1 MITSGFSLAFN
12 GKALLNNSKEML
24 WQRDIYQVTTST
36 DGHGSITASP
46 MSGYQGTT
54 VSLSNTPNA
63 NYSFTGYS
71 VTGATLTGNQF
82 TLNNDV
88 TAHAGFI
95 RPTSGSLYVDNT
107 EHDITAYNGSYTYN
121 MNLDVS
127 NYDYC
132 VISLD
137 EHGPNPAEINAWANN
152 ITLNNW
158 NYQIRNHYTLRDVQS
173 YFAGKGLQN
182 GSSSLSRSAFTMTN
196 DNTDYKYIDG
206 HWVYYAKNVAE
217 SAWGT
222 RIYILDRANGI
233 LSAAINNTVYGH
245 YDYMSKNITSLSNI
259 YCNIE
264 MNSPM
269 YLKNCKVNGFN
280 SLTAINDYYSL
291 H

>member
-1 MITSGFSLAFN
+1 MITSGFSLGFN

-54 VSLSNTPNA
+54 VSLSNTPNP

-88 TAHAGFI
+88 TARAEFI

-121 MNLDVS
+121 MNLDIS

-137 EHGPNPAEINAWANN
+137 EHGPNPAEINAWAND

-158 NYQIRNHYTLRDVQS
+158 NYHIRNHYTLRDVQS
-173 YFAGKGLQN
+173 YFAGKGLCVTDWHGN
-182 GSSSLSRSAFTMTN
+182 TFTITN
-196 DNTDYKYIDG
+196 NNADYKFLDNTRT
-206 HWVYYAKNVAE
+206 YYAKNVAE

-280 SLTAINDYYSL
+280 SLTAINDYYGL

>member
-1 MITSGFSLAFN
+1 MIHDNFVLSFN
-12 GKALLNNSKEML
+12 GKNLLKNDKEMN
-24 WQRDIYQVTTST
+24 WERNIFQVTTST

-54 VSLSNTPNA
+54 VSLSNTPNP

-95 RPTSGSLYVDNT
+95 RPTSGTLYVDNS

-121 MNLDVS
+121 MNLDIS

-137 EHGPNPAEINAWANN
+137 EHGPTESNAWANN

-158 NYQIRNHYTLRDVQS
+158 NYQIRNHYTLRTVQS
-173 YFAGKGLQN
+173 YFAGKGLIN
-182 GSSSLSRSAFTMTN
+182 EPYSIPRSAFTPTN
-196 DNTDYKYIDG
+196 DNTVYRYLDSHYA
-206 HWVYYAKNVAE
+206 YYAKNVAE

-222 RIYILDRANGI
+222 RIYILDRTNGI

-245 YDYMSKNITSLSNI
+245 YDYMSKNITSLANI

-280 SLTAINDYYSL
+280 SLTAINDYYGL